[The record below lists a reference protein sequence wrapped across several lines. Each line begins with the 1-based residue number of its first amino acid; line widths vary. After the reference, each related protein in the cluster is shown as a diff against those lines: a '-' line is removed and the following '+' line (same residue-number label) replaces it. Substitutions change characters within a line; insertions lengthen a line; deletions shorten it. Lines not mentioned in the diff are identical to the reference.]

1 MTAKS
6 VKELESRLQEGMT
19 LDKCRKC
26 MCMKGTLDYLQ
37 SSAISK
43 NNPEF
48 KKKVSQCLKEM
59 KTEYDCLGC
68 EPCIP
73 WKAMEHYKK

>member
-1 MTAKS
+1 MSAKN
-6 VKELESRLQEGMT
+6 VKDIESKLQEGMN

-26 MCMKGTLDYLQ
+26 MCMKGTLDYLL

-43 NNPEF
+43 DNPGF
-48 KKKVSQCLKEM
+48 HRKVSQWLKEM

-73 WKAMEHYKK
+73 WEAMEHYEK